1 MNRDM
6 IGFRPD
12 GKTEAVIQAERERL
26 SEMAGGTA
34 VTKSMAIRSLLCR
47 ASVMV
52 EKADADA

>member
-12 GKTEAVIQAERERL
+12 DKTEAVIEAERKRL
-26 SEMAGGTA
+26 SEQAGGTP

-47 ASVMV
+47 ASTMV
-52 EKADADA
+52 EKADA